1 MITPQQHQLKIQRRN
16 TAVKI
21 ILLLVVA
28 AVIRYGLKGI
38 VFILMGH
45 TTLTDHMGSMSA
57 MLVLTGILYVLSKKT
72 DTDLC
77 FVPKRLS
84 WHYILIETVFAI
96 GIWGNYQQSM
106 ESVLLLLY
114 SAVITPVYEE
124 LLFRGYIW
132 NRISKVY
139 SNRWA
144 VYVLVTILFGLWHL
158 VYIDSIAYRVSDGL
172 FSIMVW
178 KVITAV
184 CFGIVLGA
192 VRMKSDNCFAS
203 MLVHGALNLFAR

>member
-1 MITPQQHQLKIQRRN
+1 
-16 TAVKI
+16 
-21 ILLLVVA
+21 
-28 AVIRYGLKGI
+28 
-38 VFILMGH
+38 
-45 TTLTDHMGSMSA
+45 
-57 MLVLTGILYVLSKKT
+57 
-72 DTDLC
+72 
-77 FVPKRLS
+77 
-84 WHYILIETVFAI
+84 
-96 GIWGNYQQSM
+96 M
-106 ESVLLLLY
+106 ESVILLLY